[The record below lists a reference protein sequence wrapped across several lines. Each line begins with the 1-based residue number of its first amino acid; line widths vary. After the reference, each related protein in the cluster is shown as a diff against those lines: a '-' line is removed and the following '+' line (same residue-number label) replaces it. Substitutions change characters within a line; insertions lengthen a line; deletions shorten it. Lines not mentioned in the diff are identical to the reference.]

1 MKLSKCF
8 WNRYNFAWPF
18 WRSHAVAGP
27 ADYRCVQCQRAHVSR
42 YPNLN
47 STFTCLWIPHCWN
60 ERRDNY
66 SWLNYEQR

>member
-1 MKLSKCF
+1 MKLSKRF
-8 WNRYNFAWPF
+8 WNRYNFAWPL

-27 ADYRCVQCQRAHVSR
+27 ANYRCVQCQRAQVSR
-42 YPNLN
+42 YPN
-47 STFTCLWIPHCWN
+47 FTILLFVSDCWN